1 MTYPRGG
8 NGKRYEEDYLVRH
21 FVREHPDGGSQVE
34 IAELLG
40 VSKMRVCQIESEA
53 LAKYAARMSAGSAI
67 DGTYG

>member
-8 NGKRYEEDYLVRH
+8 NGKRYEEDYLVQH

-40 VSKMRVCQIESEA
+40 VSKMRVCQIEAEA
-53 LAKYAARMSAGSAI
+53 LAKVRAEWATWA
-67 DGTYG
+67 T